1 MEMLLWT
8 SFPAICTTVWMR
20 RWDKP
25 NAYQFLFWSSILTTF
40 FFDTSILTTYLSPF
54 HSQYTFSGGFRC
66 DKKKPFEKNHEVAL
80 EDEITD

>member
-8 SFPAICTTVWMR
+8 SFPAIYTRVWMR

-25 NAYQFLFWSSILTTF
+25 NAYQFLFWSSILTIYF
-40 FFDTSILTTYLSPF
+40 SPF